1 MESNNSLQS
10 ICYKP
15 GSLQLLD
22 QRKLPLEAIY
32 LDIKD
37 AKDGWS
43 AIRDMVVRGAP
54 AIAIAAALSLAVEVS
69 NLPAFDG
76 TPDNAASFLIKKL
89 EYLVSSRP
97 TAVNLSDAA
106 TKLKEV
112 ISNAAATTSEAQS
125 VFQAYI
131 EAAQI
136 MLEDDVASNKA
147 IGSYGASVLQHLLKD
162 SKRLSIL
169 THCNTGSLATAGYGT
184 ALGVIRAVHTEGF
197 LERAYCTETRPFN
210 QVRWSNFVK
219 PTGAKLGP
227 VLSDPAQRAEPTK
240 AQNEF
245 LKNLERL
252 TERSSWEV
260 GEGSGEHAEKAPK
273 LSLITDELGGD
284 LPRADE
290 RVEEVLT
297 CDFLAGPQCSD
308 GSDPHGPAEKLL
320 LVVPGSGELGGVFPR
335 SDGHGDEIG
344 AVGGLPVG
352 HKSSGAEASG
362 VGDTVT
368 VTVSPAEDFPNSGDA
383 QNSIGQSVNADSD
396 ASPSLSVFESYV
408 MARHHKLLGKNDFYP
423 LPELGFDSKEEEV
436 LLLDWVNPKGSSQ
449 DEESRNT
456 LDCVPLAKWDPH
468 GGLDIVSEAVLDDFF
483 VGEDLEPS
491 MALAQYPFQRAIFQQ
506 ICAQFFEWPLEKTG
520 SSFIALFIFH
530 A

>member
-1 MESNNSLQS
+1 MVAGGGGLETSTGNSRNQIWKNLNGGAKSGRELCLEDHFPNIPRNLNQKESFGGFDFLQNSNKHPINSWPFRGPPARWTQAHF
-10 ICYKP
+10 
-15 GSLQLLD
+15 SL
-22 QRKLPLEAIY
+22 KITAT
-32 LDIKD
+32 
-37 AKDGWS
+37 
-43 AIRDMVVRGAP
+43 
-54 AIAIAAALSLAVEVS
+54 
-69 NLPAFDG
+69 FDG
-76 TPDNAASFLIKKL
+76 YTQ
-89 EYLVSSRP
+89 R
-97 TAVNLSDAA
+97 
-106 TKLKEV
+106 
-112 ISNAAATTSEAQS
+112 
-125 VFQAYI
+125 
-131 EAAQI
+131 
-136 MLEDDVASNKA
+136 
-147 IGSYGASVLQHLLKD
+147 
-162 SKRLSIL
+162 
-169 THCNTGSLATAGYGT
+169 
-184 ALGVIRAVHTEGF
+184 
-197 LERAYCTETRPFN
+197 

-227 VLSDPAQRAEPTK
+227 VPSDPAQRAEPTK

-260 GEGSGEHAEKAPK
+260 GEGSGEKAPK

-297 CDFLAGPQCSD
+297 GDFLAGPQCSD

-362 VGDTVT
+362 VGDTVI

-383 QNSIGQSVNADSD
+383 QNFVGQSVNADSD
-396 ASPSLSVFESYV
+396 ASPSLSVFESYD

-423 LPELGFDSKEEEV
+423 LSELGFDSKEEEV

-468 GGLDIVSEAVLDDFF
+468 GGLDIVSEDVLDDFF

-491 MALAQYPFQRAIFQQ
+491 VV
-506 ICAQFFEWPLEKTG
+506 W
-520 SSFIALFIFH
+520 
-530 A
+530 